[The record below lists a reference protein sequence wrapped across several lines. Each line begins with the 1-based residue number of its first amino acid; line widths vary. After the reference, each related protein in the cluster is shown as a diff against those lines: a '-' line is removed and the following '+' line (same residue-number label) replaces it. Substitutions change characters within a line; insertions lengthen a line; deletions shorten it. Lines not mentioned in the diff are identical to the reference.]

1 MIAFELQTQIRTL
14 VQEKQYRRVRDS
26 LTPLA
31 PIDVAELLRGLTGAE
46 KAIVFRILPKE
57 FAREVFEDL
66 EAEDQKSL
74 LAPLGT
80 ERFTVLLNE
89 MAADERTAMLEDL
102 PPLAARQL
110 VALLSRE
117 EREIALALLGYPEN
131 SVGRLMTPDYVVLKK
146 EWSVAL
152 VLENIR
158 NHGRIVFFKSLC
170 RITR

>member
-1 MIAFELQTQIRTL
+1 
-14 VQEKQYRRVRDS
+14 
-26 LTPLA
+26 
-31 PIDVAELLRGLTGAE
+31 
-46 KAIVFRILPKE
+46 
-57 FAREVFEDL
+57 
-66 EAEDQKSL
+66 
-74 LAPLGT
+74 
-80 ERFTVLLNE
+80 